1 MHEEEDYQQIDVK
14 KPHLANLNQDPQLSR
29 KVKYS
34 IDQDEVKVGKRG
46 HSPANDIEI
55 GGMGIR
61 GVHAIIKK
69 IEDEYFIVPIEGGD
83 DSGCY
88 LNGNLVINEEKIYH
102 FDRVSFG
109 TNNIFLTIMP
119 DTKPR

>member
-1 MHEEEDYQQIDVK
+1 MEIMHEEEDYQQIDVK

-69 IEDEYFIVPIEGGD
+69 IEDEYYPK
-83 DSGCY
+83 
-88 LNGNLVINEEKIYH
+88 INEMNQRHAELLEKKKSLNEFI
-102 FDRVSFG
+102 DA
-109 TNNIFLTIMP
+109 
-119 DTKPR
+119 